1 MNVQGPD
8 GAVVSF
14 PDGTDPTTVDQVM
27 RQNFGGGAPQGDA
40 SQWGPGQ
47 EAVNAAGFGMGPK
60 LDEWLGKNAPTWM
73 MGGAQPPSAAQE
85 QANASAYEQ
94 QNPKMA
100 TAASIAGGSLP
111 FLATG
116 GAAAPLGLAGR
127 MGAMAATGAASGA
140 IPALA
145 NGDQNV
151 LVPALVGAGL
161 GAGAEGAGTGAS
173 KLASALLSKAGYG
186 SAGSTRPGLKAATGT
201 SYGNLEASGAQFD
214 PNAIRDVAAQA
225 QQASFGAYHPTSTP
239 ITNSILQDLQKVPA
253 ASSSPSFGIRDFEAA
268 RKQLGNVP
276 EANPGDAGYPDY
288 AASNLARQHLDRFL
302 DAPPPGALLPSA
314 VGNGGSNVPL
324 SDLAGEARAN
334 AKAGFQYDALN
345 RLAGKGQ
352 LDADTSHSGLNV
364 SNNIRQKLKT
374 LIDPGVDDQ
383 TANVSG
389 YTPEN
394 SQTLND
400 IVRGTVPQNA
410 VRYAGNLL
418 GKGGGLGA
426 MVAGGLLGHAL
437 GSGELGAMV
446 GMGAGR
452 SLAGVD
458 NALTKGKV
466 KALQQAVI
474 AASPYGQAVGPAV
487 APAAA
492 APIGQT
498 FGAAAGSQINPL
510 VRALMA
516 RQGQQQ

>member
-14 PDGTDPTTVDQVM
+14 PDGTDPATVDQVM
-27 RQNFGGGAPQGDA
+27 RQNFGGGGDA

-47 EAVNAAGFGMGPK
+47 EAVNAAGFGLGPK

-73 MGGAQPPSAAQE
+73 MGGARPPSAAQE

-100 TAASIAGGSLP
+100 MAANLAGGSLP
-111 FLATG
+111 FLAAG
-116 GAAAPLGLAGR
+116 GAAPFGFAGR
-127 MGAMAATGAASGA
+127 VGAMAGTGAASGA
-140 IPALA
+140 LPAFA

-151 LVPALVGAGL
+151 VGPTLGGAAL
-161 GAGAEGAGTGAS
+161 GAGAELGGTATS
-173 KLASALLSKAGYG
+173 KLAGALLSRLGFG
-186 SAGSTRPGLKAATGT
+186 SAGPTRAGLKTATST
-201 SYGNLEASGAQFD
+201 SYGNLENSGAQFD
-214 PNAIRDVAAQA
+214 PNAIRDMAAQA
-225 QQASFGAYHPTSTP
+225 QQDSFRTYHPTSTP
-239 ITNSILQDLQKVPA
+239 VTNSILSDLQAVPA
-253 ASSSPSFGIRDFEAA
+253 ASSSPSFSIRDFEAA

-276 EANPGDAGYPDY
+276 ETNPGDPGYPDY
-288 AASNLARQHLDRFL
+288 AASNLARQHLDSFL
-302 DAPPPGALLPSA
+302 DAPPPGALVASS
-314 VGNGGSNVPL
+314 VGSSGSNVPL
-324 SDLAGEARAN
+324 SDLAREARAN
-334 AKAGFQYDALN
+334 AQSGFQYDALN

-374 LIDPGVDDQ
+374 LINPGIDDQ
-383 TANVSG
+383 TANVQG

-400 IVRGTVPQNA
+400 IVRGTTPQNA
-410 VRYAGNLL
+410 IRYGGNLL

-458 NALTKGKV
+458 NALTKSKV

-474 AASPYGQAVGPAV
+474 AASPYGQAA

-492 APIGQT
+492 PALAAPTGQ
-498 FGAAAGSQINPL
+498 AVGSVTSPL

-516 RQGQQQ
+516 RQNQQ

>member
-14 PDGTDPTTVDQVM
+14 PDGTDPATVDQVM
-27 RQNFGGGAPQGDA
+27 RQNFGGQQQGDA

-47 EAVNAAGFGMGPK
+47 EAVNAAGFGLGPK
-60 LDEWLGKNAPTWM
+60 LNEWLGKNAPTWM
-73 MGGAQPPSAAQE
+73 MGGAKPPSAAQE

-100 TAASIAGGSLP
+100 MAASLAGGSLP

-151 LVPALVGAGL
+151 LLPTAVGAGL
-161 GAGAEGAGTGAS
+161 GAGAELGGTGAS
-173 KLASALLSKAGYG
+173 KLAGAILGRLGYG
-186 SAGSTRPGLKAATGT
+186 SAGATRAGLKAATGT

-214 PNAIRDVAAQA
+214 PNAIRDMAAQA
-225 QQASFGAYHPTSTP
+225 QQDLFRTYHPTSTP
-239 ITNSILQDLQKVPA
+239 TTNSVLEDLQKVPA
-253 ASSSPSFGIRDFEAA
+253 ASASPSFGIRDFEAA

-276 EANPGDAGYPDY
+276 ETNPGDAGYPDY
-288 AASNLARQHLDRFL
+288 AAANLVRAHLDRFL
-302 DAPPPGALLPSA
+302 DAPPPGALLSSNA
-314 VGNGGSNVPL
+314 GSGASNVPL
-324 SDLAGEARAN
+324 SDLAREARAN
-334 AKAGFQYDALN
+334 AQSGFQYDALN

-400 IVRGTVPQNA
+400 IVRGTGPQNA
-410 VRYAGNLL
+410 VRYTGNLL

-437 GSGELGAMV
+437 GSGELGAMI

-452 SLAGVD
+452 SLAGID
-458 NALTKGKV
+458 NALTKSKV

-474 AASPYGQAVGPAV
+474 AASPYGQAAGPAV
-487 APAAA
+487 APALA
-492 APIGQT
+492 APTGRMV
-498 FGAAAGSQINPL
+498 GAVTSPL

-516 RQGQQQ
+516 QQGQQQQP